1 LNHEWE
7 SEGFDRPTLS
17 MPGQQDELIEV
28 VAKANKNTVV
38 VIQAVSD
45 LVFIVVV
52 VLIVCIGICCRYAL
66 GGQGRWWVSLI
77 QDLDICSLSR
87 TAGVLQGWYLGN
99 EAGNAIGDVLF
110 GKVNPSG
117 RLPISLP
124 RREEDIPAH
133 LSFGSEMGK
142 VHYREDV
149 FVGYKHYQAR
159 NVEPLFPF
167 GWVAKECNSRRF

>member
-1 LNHEWE
+1 MRGVRLGGAEKIDPEAALASAAKAAAEADAVIAVVGLNHEWE

-17 MPGQQDELIEV
+17 MPGRQDELIEA
-28 VAKANKNTVV
+28 VANANKNTIV
-38 VIQAVSD
+38 VIQAGSAVSMPWVD
-45 LVFIVVV
+45 KVA
-52 VLIVCIGICCRYAL
+52 GI
-66 GGQGRWWVSLI
+66 
-77 QDLDICSLSR
+77 
-87 TAGVLQGWYLGN
+87 LQGWYLGN

-142 VHYREDV
+142 VHYQEDV

-159 NVEPLFPF
+159 KVDPLFPF
-167 GWVAKECNSRRF
+167 G